1 MKKNEFRM
9 SEVPPGSVL
18 PLGDVEVFSVEG
30 GFCAT
35 QARCTH
41 AQGLLSE
48 GTFDGSTV
56 TCRRHGSQFNVRTG
70 AVLRG
75 PAKDPLKTYR
85 VTVDGEVGR
94 LGVALAPAVQ
104 SEPGV
109 PETARS
115 TLLSSSANMALLF
128 PMLSSAQSARIAS
141 HGVIRPITRG
151 EVLIEGGQTNVPFFV
166 LKAGEIEVI
175 RPSAIEEILIAVVG
189 PAQFTGDIS
198 MILGRPAQMRLRVSD
213 SGEVV
218 QLTRDQMH
226 SLIQTDAEISEVL
239 MRALIHRRAAMV
251 AQGIGDVLLIG
262 SAGSA
267 STLRIKQF
275 LTRNGHPFQY
285 LDLDQDADV
294 RQLLA
299 RFHLEPAEIPV
310 VICRGEAVL
319 KNPGNQEIA
328 DHLGFN
334 QGIDHTHL
342 RDVVI
347 VGAGP
352 AGLASAVYA
361 ASEGLD
367 VLVIEPNSPGGQ
379 ASSSSRIENY
389 LGFPTG
395 ISGREL
401 AGRAYAQAQKFGAEV
416 MIAKGATELACEHN
430 HYGVRLDDGVSI
442 PARTVVIATGARYR
456 RPSLANLGQFEGA
469 GVYYSATFM
478 EAQLCNGD
486 EVIVVGGAN
495 SAGQA
500 AVFLAQ
506 AARHVHLL
514 VRASSLWASMSRYL
528 IRRIEETPTIQV
540 KTRTEI
546 VSLEGNGHLERVR
559 WRDGTGAVTSQDI
572 KHVFLMTGAEANT
585 GWLNGRVALDA
596 KGFIKTGWDL
606 TQEDLAAAR
615 WPLDRSPYLLETSL
629 PGVLAVGDV
638 RCGNVKR
645 VASAVGEG
653 SIAVSFVHRTL
664 ADSFK
669 RKDSV

>member
-1 MKKNEFRM
+1 M
-9 SEVPPGSVL
+9 
-18 PLGDVEVFSVEG
+18 
-30 GFCAT
+30 
-35 QARCTH
+35 
-41 AQGLLSE
+41 
-48 GTFDGSTV
+48 
-56 TCRRHGSQFNVRTG
+56 
-70 AVLRG
+70 
-75 PAKDPLKTYR
+75 
-85 VTVDGEVGR
+85 
-94 LGVALAPAVQ
+94 
-104 SEPGV
+104 
-109 PETARS
+109 
-115 TLLSSSANMALLF
+115 F
-128 PMLSSAQSARIAS
+128 PVLSSAQIARIAS

-175 RPSAIEEILIAVVG
+175 RPSALEEILIAVVG

-226 SLIQTDAEISEVL
+226 ALIQTDAEISEVL

-251 AQGIGDVLLIG
+251 ARGIGDVLLIG
-262 SAGSA
+262 SVGSA
-267 STLRIKQF
+267 ATLRIKQF
-275 LTRNGHPFQY
+275 LTRNGHPFKC
-285 LDLDQDADV
+285 LDLDRDADV

-299 RFHLEPAEIPV
+299 HFHLESAEMPV

-319 KNPGNQEIA
+319 KNPSNQEIA
-328 DHLGFN
+328 DYLGFN
-334 QGIDHTHL
+334 KVIDHTHL

-352 AGLASAVYA
+352 AGLAAAVYA

-367 VLVIEPNSPGGQ
+367 ALVIEASSPGGQ
-379 ASSSSRIENY
+379 AGSSSRIENY

-401 AGRAYAQAQKFGAEV
+401 AGRAYAQAQKFGTDI
-416 MIAKGATELACEHN
+416 MIAKGAAELGCEHN
-430 HYGVRLDDGVSI
+430 AYCVRLDDGVTI
-442 PARTVVIATGARYR
+442 PARAVVIATGARYR
-456 RPSLANLGQFEGA
+456 MPSLANLGQFEGV

-478 EAQLCNGD
+478 EAQLCGGD
-486 EVIVVGGAN
+486 EVIVVGGGN

-514 VRASSLWASMSRYL
+514 VRSSSLSASMSRYL
-528 IRRIEETPTIQV
+528 IRRIEETPTIQI

-546 VSLEGNGHLERVR
+546 VALEGNGHLERVR
-559 WRDGTGAVTSQDI
+559 WRDGTGAVTSHDI

-606 TQEDLAAAR
+606 KQEDLAAAR

-629 PGVLAVGDV
+629 PGVFAVGDV

-653 SIAVSFVHRTL
+653 SIAVSFVHRAL
-664 ADSFK
+664 AE
-669 RKDSV
+669 